1 MQTAV
6 PWTFLLSEKHLWLL
20 VLGEAEQGVGGA
32 ERQGSEARGAL
43 REPSSQVPFP
53 LANGERDPETPEEKW
68 YVVFHTNWCRTVQ
81 QAD

>member
-1 MQTAV
+1 MQTAL
-6 PWTFLLSEKHLWLL
+6 PWTFLLSEKHLLL
-20 VLGEAEQGVGGA
+20 LFLGEAEQGVGGA

-53 LANGERDPETPEEKW
+53 VADGERDAETPEERW
-68 YVVFHTNWCRTVQ
+68 HVVFHTSWCWTVQ